1 MRHTSVSAALLAA
14 AVIGGLGI
22 SPSAAQ
28 AQTGPPAA
36 RTAWIKS
43 CTGKNDATRPCGHW
57 QLVLRDGRAIVLRD
71 ASATTTD
78 RRGHKVAEPGALALS
93 GDGRT
98 VVYERARDHRLV
110 ARAVAGGPV
119 RELPRSLVPKG
130 YGIEDVSVYVSPSGD
145 RVLVDCMDD
154 ADRVPSRVLTLATG
168 KVVQIPGRDTPEGFS
183 ADGDEV
189 LALRHPTDNTTA
201 VVAYRLD
208 GTSVVRTPPQVVANA
223 ADLALAAD
231 GQTVAVVASGDP
243 DRKKPPRLRT
253 YDLRTGEL
261 SGGVDLALK
270 PDETPYHAQWG
281 ADGKLAAYVQTDE
294 VGTTAVVRVLTVDT
308 ETGATTRT
316 DRFTISKSR
325 YAHVEAGE

>member
-22 SPSAAQ
+22 PPSAAQ

-36 RTAWIKS
+36 RAAWIKS
-43 CTGKNDATRPCGHW
+43 CAGKSDLNRPCGHW
-57 QLVLRDGRAIVLRD
+57 QLVLRDGRTTVLRD
-71 ASATTTD
+71 ASPTTTD
-78 RRGHKVAEPGALALS
+78 HRGHKVSEPGALALS

-110 ARAVAGGPV
+110 VRPVAGGPV

-130 YGIEDVSVYVSPSGD
+130 CGNDDLTVYVSPSGD
-145 RVLVDCMDD
+145 KVLVDCADD
-154 ADRVPSRVLTLATG
+154 ADRVPSQVLTLATG

-189 LALRHPTDNTTA
+189 LAHRNPTDNTIA
-201 VVAYRLD
+201 EVAYRLD

-223 ADLALAAD
+223 ATLALAAD
-231 GQTVAVVASGDP
+231 GQTVAVVVSGDP
-243 DRKKPPRLRT
+243 DRKKRPRLRT

-270 PDETPYHAQWG
+270 PDETPYHVQWG
-281 ADGKLAAYVQTDE
+281 ADGKLTAYVQTDE
-294 VGTTAVVRVLTVDT
+294 VETTAVVREFTVDT
-308 ETGATTRT
+308 ETGAATQT
-316 DRFTISKSR
+316 DRFTISKNR
-325 YAHVEAGE
+325 YAHVLAGE